1 MMGILAMLRIDEQT
15 RVWLILG
22 KTDMRKGIN
31 GLSDIV
37 ANKLHLAALSGQ
49 YFVFCG
55 RKRDTLKIIYWDR
68 NGYCLWIKRLETDRF
83 IWPRTEIEAQAVS
96 GEQLGWLLSGLDIGK
111 AHRRKSFVH

>member
-1 MMGILAMLRIDEQT
+1 MLRIDEQT

-37 ANKLHLAALSGQ
+37 ANKLHLDVMSGQ

-55 RKRDTLKIIYWDR
+55 RRHDTMKIIYWDR
-68 NGYCLWIKRLETDRF
+68 NSFCLWIKRLENDRF
-83 IWPRTEIEAQAVS
+83 IWPKNESEAQAIN
-96 GEQLGWLLSGLDIGK
+96 GEQLGWLLSGLDIRT
-111 AHRRKSFVH
+111 AHQRKLNRR